1 MTLKVFTLDFNFG
14 AVFSFF
20 WDLEATAFLTG
31 LRDLVVD
38 LEDFE
43 EDLAADL
50 GTLFESLA
58 FLSVSF
64 SFYFFSES
72 DFEDFDFLS
81 AFSFSFFSASFFILR
96 ALIFLII
103 SF

>member
-1 MTLKVFTLDFNFG
+1 
-14 AVFSFF
+14 
-20 WDLEATAFLTG
+20 LEATAFLTG
-31 LRDLVVD
+31 LRDLEVD

-58 FLSVSF
+58 FLSASF
-64 SFYFFSES
+64 SFYFFSAS
-72 DFEDFDFLS
+72 AFEDFYFLS
-81 AFSFSFFSASFFILR
+81 AFSFSFFSASFFNLR
-96 ALIFLII
+96 ALIFLTI